1 MPKYKYKVRAPQG
14 GEMSGVMEA
23 KIQKDV
29 TDKLRGQKFI
39 ILSIEEEKKNVVN
52 ALIEALPFMKK
63 EKGKRVSAK
72 NLVLFSRQLSTL
84 VSAGV
89 PIVQGLG
96 ILVEQI
102 ENKVFKQVIGDV
114 KTDIEGGLSIA
125 DSMAKYPTVFDE
137 LYVGMVRSGETGGV
151 LDIILERLSA
161 YLESTSKL
169 IGKVK
174 SAMVYPTLVSLVAI
188 GITVFMLVAVIPTF
202 KTVFTAFGGELPL
215 PTQILIGIS
224 EFLRKFILIFVIG
237 TVVVLFALRQYIKT
251 EKGSRVWDSFL
262 LKLPVFGPLIRK
274 VAIAKFSRTLGTLI
288 KSGVPIL
295 DAISTTGKTAGNKI
309 VEDAVMSARE
319 NIREGER
326 IAAPLKESGV
336 FPPMVTQM
344 ISVGEETG
352 ALDNMLHKVAD
363 FYDQE
368 VEVAVAGLTSMI
380 EPLIIVVMGVVIG
393 AMVIAMFLPIFE
405 LGEVV
410 SRATQ

>member
-1 MPKYKYKVRAPQG
+1 
-14 GEMSGVMEA
+14 
-23 KIQKDV
+23 
-29 TDKLRGQKFI
+29 
-39 ILSIEEEKKNVVN
+39 
-52 ALIEALPFMKK
+52 
-63 EKGKRVSAK
+63 
-72 NLVLFSRQLSTL
+72 
-84 VSAGV
+84 
-89 PIVQGLG
+89 
-96 ILVEQI
+96 
-102 ENKVFKQVIGDV
+102 DV

-161 YLESTSKL
+161 YLESTSRL
-169 IGKVK
+169 VGKVK
-174 SAMVYPTLVSLVAI
+174 SAMVYPTLVTLVAI

-202 KTVFTAFGGELPL
+202 KTVFTAFGGELPM

-224 EFLRKFILIFVIG
+224 EFLRKFILVFIIG
-237 TVVVLFALRQYIKT
+237 TVIALFALRQYIKT
-251 EKGSRVWDSFL
+251 EKGSRIWDSFL

-410 SRATQ
+410 SKATQ

>member
-1 MPKYKYKVRAPQG
+1 MPKYKYKVRAAQG

-29 TDKLRGQKFI
+29 ADKLRQQKFI
-39 ILSIEEEKKNVVN
+39 ILSIEEEKQNMAS

-63 EKGKRVSAK
+63 EKGRRVKAK
-72 NLVLFSRQLSTL
+72 DLVLFSRQLSTL

-89 PIVQGLG
+89 PIVQGLA

-102 ENKVFKQVIGDV
+102 ESKVFKQVISDV

-137 LYVGMVRSGETGGV
+137 LYVGMIRSGETGGV
-151 LDIILERLSA
+151 LDVILERLSA
-161 YLESTSKL
+161 YLESTAKL

-188 GITVFMLVAVIPTF
+188 GITGFMLVAVIPTF
-202 KTVFTAFGGELPL
+202 KQVFTAFGGELPM
-215 PTQILIGIS
+215 PTQVLISVS
-224 EFLRKFILIFVIG
+224 EFARKYFMIFIIAIIVG
-237 TVVVLFALRQYIKT
+237 VFALRQYIKT

-309 VEDAVMSARE
+309 VEDAVMNARE

-352 ALDNMLHKVAD
+352 ALDNMLNKVAD

-368 VEVAVAGLTSMI
+368 VDVAVSGLTSMI

-393 AMVIAMFLPIFE
+393 AMVIAMFMPIFE

-410 SRATQ
+410 SKGT